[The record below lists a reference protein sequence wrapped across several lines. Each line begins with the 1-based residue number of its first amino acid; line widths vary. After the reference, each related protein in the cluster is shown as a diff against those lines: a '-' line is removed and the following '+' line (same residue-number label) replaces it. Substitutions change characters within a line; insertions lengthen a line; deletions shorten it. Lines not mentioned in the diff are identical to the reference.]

1 MNKLCLLTLFTFLA
15 CISEQVDATNNQAQ
29 SVLETVKAQLQQ
41 IAWHS
46 LQDENDW
53 AYTVETRLDNGN
65 TGNKIQQTKQR
76 FDPSLP
82 LAKQWQLIESDYNE
96 PTLARLAD
104 YQQTQLKLSQE
115 NPIEGAENVQFVD
128 MATLEKLD
136 ENDKQ
141 HKFGFTPN
149 LPMFDQEINQKF
161 QGLLIFDGEKQQIV
175 ELIIEA
181 QQSFSPRISF
191 KLDSYRLQIRIENH
205 EGVLHV
211 KSIESEK
218 QGSAFFF
225 SSFDEKSTRLFSH
238 FREHSH

>member
-1 MNKLCLLTLFTFLA
+1 MNKLCLLILFTFLA
-15 CISEQVDATNNQAQ
+15 CFSEQTDATNNQAQ
-29 SVLETVKAQLQQ
+29 AVLETVKAQLQK

-76 FDPSLP
+76 FDSSLP
-82 LAKQWQLIESDYNE
+82 IAKQWQLIESDYNE
-96 PTLARLAD
+96 PTPARLAD

-115 NPIEGAENVQFVD
+115 NPIEGAENVKIVD
-128 MATLEKLD
+128 MATLEKLSQND
-136 ENDKQ
+136 EQ
-141 HKFGFTPN
+141 YRFGFTPK
-149 LPMFDQEINQKF
+149 LPMFDQETNQKL
-161 QGLLIFDGEKQQIV
+161 QGLLIFDVKKQQIV

-205 EGVLHV
+205 DGALHV
-211 KSIESEK
+211 QSIESEK

-225 SSFDEKSTRLFSH
+225 SSFDEKSTRLFSR
-238 FREHSH
+238 FKKHSH